1 MTVGVL
7 KVDKNKHRL
16 SLGPGYHPTTV
27 WSVGDHDQ
35 AKSRKQLAED
45 ALRGYHNGPDAPI
58 AATADAALAA
68 ETASAL
74 ILVEGI
80 SDRIAVEALA
90 ERSGRHL
97 AADGVVVFP
106 IGGAQ
111 AIGRYLPQLVSAR
124 PDRLVVGLCDV
135 GEEVFFRNAVAI
147 AGLGS
152 PTDRPALESAG
163 FFVCIDD
170 LEDELIR
177 ACGQEMIEAM
187 LESQGDL
194 RSFRT
199 MQKQPVWRDR
209 GFQAQMRRFLGAGAG
224 RKLRYARLLTKAVET
239 DRIPPPLTK
248 VLDRV

>member
-1 MTVGVL
+1 MADSE
-7 KVDKNKHRL
+7 KRNR
-16 SLGPGYHPTTV
+16 
-27 WSVGDHDQ
+27 
-35 AKSRKQLAED
+35 RKQLADD

-68 ETASAL
+68 QTANAL

-90 ERSGRHL
+90 ERLDRDL
-97 AADGVVVFP
+97 AADRVVVFP

-111 AIGRYLPQLVSAR
+111 AIGRYLPQLISTK

-135 GEEVFFRNAVAI
+135 GEETFFRTAVAA

-152 PTDRPALESAG
+152 PTDRVELERAG
-163 FFVCIDD
+163 FFVCVDD

-177 ACGQEMIEAM
+177 ACGRETIEAM
-187 LESQGDL
+187 LETQGDL
-194 RSFRT
+194 KSFRT
-199 MQKQPVWRDR
+199 MQKQPAWRDR
-209 GFQAQMRRFLGAGAG
+209 EFPAQMRRFLGAGAR
-224 RKLRYARLLTKAVET
+224 RKLRYARLLTGAVAP
-239 DRIPPPLTK
+239 DRIPRPLAE